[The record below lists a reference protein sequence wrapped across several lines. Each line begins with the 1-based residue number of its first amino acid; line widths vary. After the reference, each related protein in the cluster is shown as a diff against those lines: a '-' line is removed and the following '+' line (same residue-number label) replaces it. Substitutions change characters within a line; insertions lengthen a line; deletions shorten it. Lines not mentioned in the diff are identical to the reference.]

1 MLRPGGD
8 ERNQASW
15 LVSLEFP
22 LLAPTS
28 GKAWGTFLLL
38 GTTRCASLLI
48 RKETKKEYTAQR
60 KQAFYF
66 RQLEWVSVACNLQSL
81 RSPKKISRV

>member
-1 MLRPGGD
+1 MQIIGVRGSRRRDKNVRPGGD

-22 LLAPTS
+22 LLVPTS

-48 RKETKKEYTAQR
+48 RKET
-60 KQAFYF
+60 
-66 RQLEWVSVACNLQSL
+66 
-81 RSPKKISRV
+81 